1 MNADISNE
9 IVYRKALENIYDF
22 AHQMHLHPHIEHEA
36 HFPNGSAMEEIA
48 ICARL
53 ALAEMPQ

>member
-1 MNADISNE
+1 MSTSPSNE
-9 IVYRKALENIYDF
+9 VIYRRALEDIQDF
-22 AHQMHLHPHIEHEA
+22 AHQMHLHPRIEHEG

-53 ALAEMPQ
+53 ALAEMPK